1 MATDA
6 PAAAAAAT
14 QQPAY
19 PMATVSGTVV
29 PGATGSYPIPPPGSA
44 GSGGAGAGY
53 MPPAPP
59 GTVIFAQPP
68 PMANRD
74 PSIPPGLEYLT
85 VVDQLLVEQKVEML
99 EAFTGWET
107 NNKYAI
113 KNTLAQNVYFAVEEN
128 NFCTR
133 NCCGSARPFDMKI
146 LDNFRNEII
155 HIRRPLRCNSC
166 WCPCYNQKMEVFSI
180 NGHTL
185 GTIEQDWS
193 LWSPQF
199 SIKNGAGE
207 TVLKIDGPCC
217 TWSLCGNVEFTVM
230 SVDGATKVG
239 KITKQWSGIAREMFT
254 DSDLFGQSDPNIPPG
269 LEYLTVIDQLL
280 VQQKIEML
288 EAFTGWETN
297 NKYAVKNSMGQ
308 NVYYAVEDNDC
319 CTRQCCGPA
328 RSFDMKIFDNYRREI
343 MNIHRPLRCNSCCTP
358 CCNQE
363 LEVYSISGQQ
373 LGSIHQDWSICTP
386 QFSVKSGA
394 SGETVLKIS
403 GPFLTMS
410 CCKDVVFD
418 VLTRDR
424 ETKVGKITKQ
434 WSGFTREAFTD
445 ADLFGVTFPLDLDVQ
460 VKATLLAATF
470 LIDFMFFESTDS
482 KANNFT
488 SICLSLLL
496 TR

>member
-1 MATDA
+1 MAYQYHQPPQMYQMTVQQTQ
-6 PAAAAAAT
+6 PGAT
-14 QQPAY
+14 NPAY
-19 PMATVSGTVV
+19 PGVYPQLGPPVV
-29 PGATGSYPIPPPGSA
+29 ANANYPPPPPGA
-44 GSGGAGAGY
+44 A
-53 MPPAPP
+53 PIILAPP
-59 GTVIFAQPP
+59 
-68 PMANRD
+68 
-74 PSIPPGLEYLT
+74 
-85 VVDQLLVEQKVEML
+85 
-99 EAFTGWET
+99 
-107 NNKYAI
+107 
-113 KNTLAQNVYFAVEEN
+113 
-128 NFCTR
+128 
-133 NCCGSARPFDMKI
+133 
-146 LDNFRNEII
+146 
-155 HIRRPLRCNSC
+155 
-166 WCPCYNQKMEVFSI
+166 
-180 NGHTL
+180 
-185 GTIEQDWS
+185 
-193 LWSPQF
+193 PQ
-199 SIKNGAGE
+199 
-207 TVLKIDGPCC
+207 
-217 TWSLCGNVEFTVM
+217 
-230 SVDGATKVG
+230 
-239 KITKQWSGIAREMFT
+239 Q
-254 DSDLFGQSDPNIPPG
+254 QSDPNIPPG

-470 LIDFMFFESTDS
+470 LIDFMFFESTD
-482 KANNFT
+482 N
-488 SICLSLLL
+488 
-496 TR
+496 